1 MKNLK
6 ALLFTLVL
14 FVTLGINAQ
23 KKQEKKAKKIA
34 TEMTKVL
41 DLTKKESKAVY
52 KIHFNKF
59 KESAAI
65 KKPYANQPEVKKQNL
80 KKLGNKVYNQLKDAL
95 GSKEKGKLRLKKWKE
110 YKQSKNK

>member
-52 KIHFNKF
+52 KIHLDKFNA
-59 KESAAI
+59 STAI
-65 KKPYANQPEVKKQNL
+65 KKQFANEPEVKKQNL
-80 KKLGNKVYNQLKDAL
+80 KKLGNSVYNQMKDAL
-95 GSKEKGKLRLKKWKE
+95 GGKEKGKARLEEWKQ
-110 YKQSKNK
+110 YKQSKK